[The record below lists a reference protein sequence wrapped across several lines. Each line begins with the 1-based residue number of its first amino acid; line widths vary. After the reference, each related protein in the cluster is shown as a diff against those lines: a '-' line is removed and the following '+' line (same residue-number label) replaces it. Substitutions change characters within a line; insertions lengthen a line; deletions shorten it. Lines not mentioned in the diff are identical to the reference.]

1 MVQVTK
7 YAGQVYY
14 LSAGAQGTE
23 LQLPAA
29 LNIDGIVLPISV
41 ELVFAPVVSGLSVDK
56 ESGLVNV
63 SSVTKVV
70 FVAPTVWVVFCDS
83 SGAEVTVVGKPSVL
97 SELEAVE

>member
-14 LSAGAQGTE
+14 LSAGAQGME

-41 ELVFAPVVSGLSVDK
+41 LLTVQISQLICIQ
-56 ESGLVNV
+56 
-63 SSVTKVV
+63 
-70 FVAPTVWVVFCDS
+70 VAMPTLPTPHRRRADRD
-83 SGAEVTVVGKPSVL
+83 ALP
-97 SELEAVE
+97 